1 MENWDVYMMSRVE
14 LLDRWSSTCEVQG
27 RGSKG
32 WGWRKPGISALA
44 LWWSS
49 SERDEKKCLDG
60 LRPHPNLKW
69 LLVRGFNGDSFPSW
83 FTRMTVVNNDS
94 DNRRHL
100 TSWWSRCSR
109 LPTLGQLPV
118 LKTLVIDGMEAV
130 RQIGKEFYTQSEGN
144 RNGVR
149 PDSSSDTQERVAL
162 FPVLTTLEINNCPNL
177 AEWLQPESI
186 NPPDVESFPCLE
198 KLKIVGC
205 PFSGNPPPG

>member
-1 MENWDVYMMSRVE
+1 MEKIGGLQHAKCKEEAQKAGV
-14 LLDRWSSTCEVQG
+14 G
-27 RGSKG
+27 A
-32 WGWRKPGISALA
+32 KPGISALA

-49 SERDEKKCLDG
+49 SERDEKEVLDG
-60 LRPHPNLKW
+60 LQPHPNLKW

-94 DNRRHL
+94 GQQTSLDKLVVVRLLECRR
-100 TSWWSRCSR
+100 CDR

-162 FPVLTTLEINNCPNL
+162 FPTLTTLEINNCPNL